1 MDTQIEKNV
10 RKEKSTIIATR
21 IQLHF
26 VRECIAYI
34 ILLLLSLLL
43 IYFNFVVF
51 IFVFALIGIGGFVE
65 LFFIYKNNHS
75 QEIRITYKNDCFTIY
90 DEVANKMIIKVK
102 DIKYLH
108 YKNKKSFVVT
118 PYYFSEREYNYG
130 KLYIYYINNAETYKL
145 TLKNIAEPDKVYDK
159 IIHILEWDR
168 IEE

>member
-102 DIKYLH
+102 DIKY
-108 YKNKKSFVVT
+108 
-118 PYYFSEREYNYG
+118 
-130 KLYIYYINNAETYKL
+130 
-145 TLKNIAEPDKVYDK
+145 
-159 IIHILEWDR
+159 
-168 IEE
+168 